1 MRWTHAR
8 GAIFAASVCVAPAA
22 AQAQQASPALALEWY
37 APAGCPD
44 LADVTARV
52 GRLVDLAH
60 APDGGAVHARGRIA
74 RTHRGRF
81 RLSLALGARRP
92 SHHRTLVGDACDAVA
107 DGAALILALAVDPS
121 AVARRRDAETATAST
136 TEAPAPSPP
145 APPAPPVAATLSATV
160 PNTPA
165 PVPRATPA
173 APATRWM
180 LRASGLLD
188 GGALPAVSG
197 GPSLALTV
205 AHRLLRVE
213 LGAAWVAPRQGLAA
227 AGKGGDVD
235 LAFGSLAV
243 GAEARTRWIDVGGLA
258 GVEIGVLRAQGFGVT
273 TPASASPP
281 WVAVTLLGTLRRR
294 LGARWNVVATV
305 GAALPLL
312 RPRFVLD
319 GIGAVQQPAALGLR
333 AHAGVEFAF

>member
-8 GAIFAASVCVAPAA
+8 GALLAAWICAAPAS
-22 AQAQQASPALALEWY
+22 AQAQQASPALALAWS

-52 GRLVDLAH
+52 SRLVDLAH
-60 APDGGAVHARGRIA
+60 APDGGAVHARGRIV

-121 AVARRRDAETATAST
+121 AVARRRDAEAPPATPA
-136 TEAPAPSPP
+136 EAPGPSPP
-145 APPAPPVAATLSATV
+145 ALPAPPVVDLPATV
-160 PNTPA
+160 PVPTV

-173 APATRWM
+173 AAATRWM
-180 LRASGLLD
+180 LRAGGALD
-188 GGALPAVSG
+188 VGALPAVSG

-205 AHRLLRVE
+205 AHGLLRVE

-227 AGKGGDVD
+227 AGKGGDID